1 MTMPRDT
8 LADLADEALLVLY
21 ANGDPDAARLL
32 ANRLLPRLVGYAGRM
47 LSDRAEAE
55 DIAQEAMLRLWKLAP
70 EWRSGEAKIS
80 TWVYRVAGNLC
91 TDRLRARK
99 RRRAE
104 ALDDVAEPESGAASV
119 VSGLIEADR
128 MAALDAA
135 LATLPDR
142 QREAVVLRHI
152 EGLSN
157 PEIAEILQIGVEAVE
172 SLTARGKRGLAAA
185 LSGQR
190 EALGYEEAE

>member
-8 LADLADEALLVLY
+8 LADLADEALLALY

-32 ANRLLPRLVGYAGRM
+32 AHRLVPRLVGYAGRM
-47 LSDRAEAE
+47 LSDRSEAE

-70 EWRSGEAKIS
+70 DWRAGEAKIS
-80 TWVYRVAGNLC
+80 TWAYRVAGNLC

-104 ALDDVAEPESGAASV
+104 TLDDVAEPESGAASV

-128 MAALDAA
+128 MAALEAA

-190 EALGYEEAE
+190 AALGYEEAE